1 MPLPKSSSSNVASVP
16 LIMPKAPASV
26 EPTCDSSVN
35 IFKMIL
41 EESHRAK
48 PVKPVVDLEADVAVV
63 DEASVEEGPIP
74 KKRRD
79 LKEDCDSDDVPVTCL
94 ESKFDSSSADKRES
108 PPSLV
113 EEIDLTVE
121 DSKQRA
127 RKKPTLRDVLNQL
140 CDSGEVEEGEILEN
154 IEEDIIDL
162 TSEELNLTLRSQVDG
177 EVIDLTVDNDECC
190 IASADQSRADD
201 DVICVE
207 DLTLI
212 DDDRAVS
219 IMSIEKSGSHKRR
232 HKKRMSFRASVCSN
246 MQRKPSKDDALS
258 RATFECNGVS
268 PRHWETFRAAP
279 TPSSSNTEFRVCC
292 YNVLCQSTTMKTMY
306 LYNHLRADDRPLQ
319 WEHRWPILEQELIRL
334 NADIYGLQE
343 VQYDHYESCFRA
355 SLSRVGYSAFYKKR
369 TGLMND
375 GCAIFVRKTK
385 FEVVSYRVVE
395 YFVAPGTSMDR
406 DQIGQILRLRCRKTG
421 QEIVYANTHLIF
433 NSARGDIKIG
443 QLAMLFANI
452 SDELSK
458 SSCPVIINGDFNIE
472 PLSYVYTYVSESSVY
487 LRGLPRN
494 ELSGQGQHG
503 GPCVRAEDILP
514 SIANIA
520 RDSMF
525 INDKAP
531 RDAVAADYFTHPFTL
546 ASVYHHFN
554 ENGEKEVSTYHKEV
568 ANPDFIFYSIEK
580 KKTVDSSTQ
589 VFEVPE
595 LRLLR
600 RLGLPDLTTL
610 EKTLG
615 PWPNYHV
622 PSDHIPLV
630 ADFVLSKTDSKL

>member
-94 ESKFDSSSADKRES
+94 ENFVLFTMLRKHTNEQPLRTRCSVADKRES

-219 IMSIEKSGSHKRR
+219 IMSIEKVCF
-232 HKKRMSFRASVCSN
+232 MSDFSY
-246 MQRKPSKDDALS
+246 
-258 RATFECNGVS
+258 FEC
-268 PRHWETFRAAP
+268 E
-279 TPSSSNTEFRVCC
+279 
-292 YNVLCQSTTMKTMY
+292 VL
-306 LYNHLRADDRPLQ
+306 
-319 WEHRWPILEQELIRL
+319 
-334 NADIYGLQE
+334 
-343 VQYDHYESCFRA
+343 
-355 SLSRVGYSAFYKKR
+355 
-369 TGLMND
+369 
-375 GCAIFVRKTK
+375 
-385 FEVVSYRVVE
+385 
-395 YFVAPGTSMDR
+395 
-406 DQIGQILRLRCRKTG
+406 
-421 QEIVYANTHLIF
+421 
-433 NSARGDIKIG
+433 
-443 QLAMLFANI
+443 
-452 SDELSK
+452 
-458 SSCPVIINGDFNIE
+458 
-472 PLSYVYTYVSESSVY
+472 
-487 LRGLPRN
+487 
-494 ELSGQGQHG
+494 
-503 GPCVRAEDILP
+503 
-514 SIANIA
+514 
-520 RDSMF
+520 
-525 INDKAP
+525 
-531 RDAVAADYFTHPFTL
+531 
-546 ASVYHHFN
+546 
-554 ENGEKEVSTYHKEV
+554 
-568 ANPDFIFYSIEK
+568 
-580 KKTVDSSTQ
+580 
-589 VFEVPE
+589 
-595 LRLLR
+595 
-600 RLGLPDLTTL
+600 LTRM
-610 EKTLG
+610 
-615 PWPNYHV
+615 
-622 PSDHIPLV
+622 
-630 ADFVLSKTDSKL
+630 